1 MHIGFWCPNVVRAA
15 FRNCGEPSPMT
26 QDTDSFIRFASS
38 ESALLHSDIL
48 SKPLYKDSCSDSS
61 VVRATGTL
69 VSESAFVSTRTTR
82 FPYTPL

>member
-1 MHIGFWCPNVVRAA
+1 M
-15 FRNCGEPSPMT
+15 RNCGEPSPMT
-26 QDTDSFIRFASS
+26 QDTDSFISFASS

-69 VSESAFVSTRTTR
+69 VRDSAFDI
-82 FPYTPL
+82 YYKLEY